1 MTAFTLIAIFL
12 FGLELAVSP
21 RDQRSVDQGRLLYLA
36 HCERCH
42 GSTGIGNGRDSGL
55 FEALPPNLRRGS
67 ILKAHSD
74 EELVDHIL
82 EIQRLPLEL
91 RPQEIQR
98 EAADTEA
105 LYQFLGRLPSVRWKD
120 VAAGEELYFRRC
132 IVCHGAYGHP
142 ERPLPPGIQGLPQD
156 LCNPV
161 FQCARTDA
169 ELAVLVRHGKDG
181 MPALVPRLSENETQ
195 SLVRY
200 ARFLSPGYELYDR
213 FCAVCHGRHGE
224 GGRKNG
230 PQPSAPLFAFD
241 KAYFRKHD
249 PEEVRQSVWHMLRA
263 AKPSMPHFSE
273 SLTPTDVKEIVAY
286 LRSLPPL
293 PSESSGDPLD

>member
-1 MTAFTLIAIFL
+1 MTAFTLIAIFVV
-12 FGLELAVSP
+12 GLELAVSP
-21 RDQRSVDQGRLLYLA
+21 RDQLSVEQGRLLYLA

-42 GSTGIGNGRDSGL
+42 GSSGIGNGRDSGL
-55 FEALPPNLRRGS
+55 LEALPGNLRRDG
-67 ILKAHSD
+67 ILEAHSD
-74 EELVDHIL
+74 QELIDHIL
-82 EIQRLPLEL
+82 DTQRLPLKL

-98 EAADTEA
+98 KAADTEA
-105 LYQFLGRLPSVRWKD
+105 LYQFLGQLPSVHWKD
-120 VAAGEELYFRRC
+120 VSAGEELYFRRC
-132 IVCHGAYGHP
+132 IVCHGGYGHP
-142 ERPLPPGIQGLPQD
+142 EPPWPPGIQGLPQD

-169 ELAVLVRHGKDG
+169 ELAILVRHGKDG
-181 MPALVPRLSENETQ
+181 MPALFPRLTENEAQ

-200 ARFLSPGYELYDR
+200 ARLLSPGYELYDR

-230 PQPSAPLFAFD
+230 PLPSVPLFAFN
-241 KAYFRKHD
+241 KAYFSKHD

-273 SLTPTDVKEIVAY
+273 SLTPTNVKAIVAY

-293 PSESSGDPLD
+293 PSETSGDPLN